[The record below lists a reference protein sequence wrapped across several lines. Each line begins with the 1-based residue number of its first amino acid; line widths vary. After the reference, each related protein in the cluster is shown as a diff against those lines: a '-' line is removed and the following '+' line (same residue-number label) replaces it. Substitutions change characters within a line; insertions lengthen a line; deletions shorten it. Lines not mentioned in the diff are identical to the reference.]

1 MNRLLPADAFAY
13 YVSLGPT
20 RSYDAVAL
28 KFEVS
33 KRTVT
38 RTALREQW
46 QGRLEATEKQV
57 RERVDAR
64 AVETL
69 EEMNTRHLTTMK
81 LVQRKALDAL
91 RTMPLATCMDAV
103 RALSIAVDKERVIR
117 GEPTERSAISVED
130 VIKREYERWLS
141 DGDEASGPE
150 EAAEGGAEPAAQ
162 DHAGEAASQVDT

>member
-46 QGRLEATEKQV
+46 QERLEATEKQV

-117 GEPTERSAISVED
+117 GEPAERSAISVED
-130 VIKREYERWLS
+130 VIKREYERWLL
-141 DGDEASGPE
+141 DGEATSVAE
-150 EAAEGGAEPAAQ
+150 EVDGGAEHVAQ
-162 DHAGEAASQVDT
+162 DDAGEAPSQGDT